1 MVKVLHD
8 KIQSSKKTGI
18 YDTIKKP
25 FIRSKLDCYNRLI
38 SSMLLTQLS
47 VQRPCDI
54 FNKINQFQH
63 LRRIHLYILI
73 IPYLIR
79 NKRVFNNFPT
89 NKCVAYVYI
98 FWIHLLKQL
107 FQYNETETL
116 VIILADIATYSLT
129 HDYEALPT
137 CTWILVSLKGKTNQ
151 GHSFVSQSSV
161 YPCYIMRFRER
172 RPFSPVDPFK
182 LLNKFK
188 WFSSTRLNALEQSF
202 FIPSDSSCPSRDEG
216 LREHVS
222 PFP

>member
-1 MVKVLHD
+1 MVKVLHA

-25 FIRSKLDCYNRLI
+25 CIRSKLDCYNRLI
-38 SSMLLTQLS
+38 SSMPLTQLS
-47 VQRPCDI
+47 VQ
-54 FNKINQFQH
+54 QH

-79 NKRVFNNFPT
+79 NKRIFNNFPT

-116 VIILADIATYSLT
+116 VIILADVATYSLS

-188 WFSSTRLNALEQSF
+188 WFSCTRLNALEQSF